1 MSDII
6 RLLPD
11 SVANQIAAGEV
22 IQRPA
27 SVIKELIENAV
38 DANATEITVNLKD
51 AGRTLIQVIDNGFG
65 MSETDARMAFER
77 HATSKIK
84 EAGDLFLI
92 RSMGFRG
99 EALASI
105 AAVADVELKTKKPEH
120 HLGSY
125 IHIKGSEI
133 VTQETISCPDGSNF
147 SVKNL
152 FFNIPARRKFL
163 KADTTEI
170 KYILS
175 EFKKTALARPDIR
188 FKLLHNENLLYNLDS
203 ATLKLRISDLFGKNT
218 YKQLIPVEGNTELIQ
233 ISGFIGKPEIAKKR
247 NEEQYFFVNERFMK
261 HPYFYKAILSA
272 YEQIIRSDMHP
283 TFFIYFDI
291 NPNHIDINIHPAKI
305 QINFDDSAGIY
316 QLLRAVVRKSLGTF
330 NIVPSIDF
338 DREGYVEMPF
348 NSDDS
353 DIVEPIISDRD
364 NYNPFEEKGRTAKFP
379 FTGASFEKDTV
390 PDNWET
396 IFQNF
401 ESSINTEKTISEQN
415 KLPIDTYSYNKLFQ
429 LKNKY
434 VVTPVKS
441 GLMLIHITR
450 AHERILF
457 ELLLNSSET
466 RKADTQ
472 KILYP
477 AEILLTPED
486 TEFLISAEPSL
497 RSLGFDIEI
506 TENASLIIKGIPSH
520 LSDVNAKELIETIL
534 IQIKDDSSFLSE
546 SVNENLCDVLAKKAS
561 LNFAKPLAYEELQ
574 YIVNQLFACRM
585 PNFTHDGR
593 KIVEIIHFDAI
604 EKLF

>member
-1 MSDII
+1 
-6 RLLPD
+6 
-11 SVANQIAAGEV
+11 
-22 IQRPA
+22 
-27 SVIKELIENAV
+27 
-38 DANATEITVNLKD
+38 
-51 AGRTLIQVIDNGFG
+51 
-65 MSETDARMAFER
+65 
-77 HATSKIK
+77 
-84 EAGDLFLI
+84 
-92 RSMGFRG
+92 
-99 EALASI
+99 
-105 AAVADVELKTKKPEH
+105 
-120 HLGSY
+120 
-125 IHIKGSEI
+125 
-133 VTQETISCPDGSNF
+133 
-147 SVKNL
+147 
-152 FFNIPARRKFL
+152 
-163 KADTTEI
+163 
-170 KYILS
+170 
-175 EFKKTALARPDIR
+175 
-188 FKLLHNENLLYNLDS
+188 
-203 ATLKLRISDLFGKNT
+203 
-218 YKQLIPVEGNTELIQ
+218 
-233 ISGFIGKPEIAKKR
+233 
-247 NEEQYFFVNERFMK
+247 
-261 HPYFYKAILSA
+261 
-272 YEQIIRSDMHP
+272 
-283 TFFIYFDI
+283 
-291 NPNHIDINIHPAKI
+291 
-305 QINFDDSAGIY
+305 
-316 QLLRAVVRKSLGTF
+316 
-330 NIVPSIDF
+330 VPSIDF

-415 KLPIDTYSYNKLFQ
+415 KLPIDTYSYSKLFQ